1 MYTSSSMNISIV
13 YVAENATTWNYILH
27 SKQPA
32 IIVLTSIILIMI
44 SVKIFQIN
52 QLGSWDSVM
61 NTKQQGV
68 LEPGE
73 EVNKEVTTG

>member
-1 MYTSSSMNISIV
+1 MYTSSSINISIV
-13 YVAENATTWNYILH
+13 YVAENVMTWNYILH

-73 EVNKEVTTG
+73 EINKEVTTG